1 MTITDGSAKL
11 RVVVRAS
18 TLTGLLLSSTAAS
31 AEAQAQGGWRT
42 DFSKHTVPLTEIVSG
57 GPPKDGIP
65 PIDQPKFESVRAASS
80 WLNGR
85 EPVVVVE
92 AGGAARAY
100 PLQILMWHEIVN
112 DVIAGVPV
120 SITYCPLC
128 NTAITFSR
136 RLDGDTTSFGTT
148 GRLRLSDL
156 VMYDRRTETWW
167 QQATGEGLVGQH
179 AGGKLTRYP
188 STLVS
193 YSEFRKQFPEGQV
206 LSRNTGFPRDYG
218 RTPYARYDA
227 ENQSPIAGF
236 FGRRP
241 DPRLK
246 PMERVG
252 VVSSD
257 DDRVIVPF
265 SRLEKEKIV
274 TARLGQRPVV
284 IWWIPGTASSMDAPT
299 ISEGKDVGAVAAFSP
314 VVDGRTLT
322 FKPADLTTFQDQE
335 TGTIWSFLGH
345 GLTGPLAGK
354 RLDQID
360 HGAYFWFAVAAFY
373 ENARLLTGR

>member
-1 MTITDGSAKL
+1 MTITDD
-11 RVVVRAS
+11 S
-18 TLTGLLLSSTAAS
+18 TRLGIVIRTATLSGLLLLSAA
-31 AEAQAQGGWRT
+31 ALANAQSPAGWRT

-65 PIDQPKFESVRAASS
+65 PVDRPKFESARAASS

-92 AGGAARAY
+92 AGGTARAY

-112 DVIAGVPV
+112 DVIAGEPV

-136 RLDGDTTSFGTT
+136 RLGSDTTSFGTT

-156 VMYDRRTETWW
+156 VMYDRRTESWW

-179 AGGKLTRYP
+179 AGEKLTRYP

-193 YSEFRKQFPEGQV
+193 FSEFRKQFPEGQV
-206 LSRNTGFPRDYG
+206 LSRNTGFSRDYG
-218 RTPYARYDA
+218 RTPYVRYDA

-236 FGRRP
+236 FNRRP

-246 PMERVG
+246 AMERVG
-252 VVSSD
+252 VVSRD

-265 SRLEKEKIV
+265 SRLAKEKV
-274 TARLGQRPVV
+274 VAAKVGQGPAV

-314 VVDGRTLT
+314 VVEGRTLT
-322 FKPADLTTFQDQE
+322 FKPADQTTFQDQE

-354 RLDQID
+354 RLDHIE